1 MLFQH
6 QQRGTSSFL
15 LIHVHFN
22 IRRRGIP
29 SLPLVHIRFDT
40 RRQRSPPWPLV
51 YAPSFSFMSILT
63 SEGGGSPPC
72 PLFMSILPP
81 CSHRFNNSR
90 RGSPLC
96 LVMSRGFQGFIDV
109 QVFYVTKI
117 NYSYKTHTS
126 NMLLMPNFWRGLV

>member
-15 LIHVHFN
+15 LIHVHFD

-72 PLFMSILPP
+72 PLFMSVLPVTYRYIWSRCLATAP
-81 CSHRFNNSR
+81 TEYSAARF
-90 RGSPLC
+90 
-96 LVMSRGFQGFIDV
+96 Q
-109 QVFYVTKI
+109 
-117 NYSYKTHTS
+117 
-126 NMLLMPNFWRGLV
+126 